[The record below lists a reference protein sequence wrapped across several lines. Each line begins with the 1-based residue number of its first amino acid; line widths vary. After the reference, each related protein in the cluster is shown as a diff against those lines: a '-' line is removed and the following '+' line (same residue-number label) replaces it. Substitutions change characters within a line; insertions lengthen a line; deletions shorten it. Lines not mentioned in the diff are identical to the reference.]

1 VEILPDAYLGVDK
14 MTKTEETVVIGAALE
29 KVYTFAVDWRNFKRY
44 LLYVHD
50 IKPVNEKVIGV
61 GAQYNLKVKFLGRM
75 MTSDWE
81 CIEFLEKV
89 GWTFSATLGGAKASK
104 QWRFASEDGS
114 TRVTFTMFYKPSP
127 PVIGNII
134 DVLLIRPQWRKIY
147 KRAFAELKHLM
158 EA

>member
-1 VEILPDAYLGVDK
+1 
-14 MTKTEETVVIGAALE
+14 MTKIEETVVIGTTLE
-29 KVYTFAVDWRNFKRY
+29 KVYAFAADWHNLKRY
-44 LLYVHD
+44 FLYVHD

-61 GAQYNLKVKFLGRM
+61 GAQYNLTVKFLGRM

-81 CIEFLEKV
+81 CIELLEKV
-89 GWTFSATLGGAKASK
+89 GWTFSATLEGAKASK
-104 QWRFASEDGS
+104 QWRFASENGS
-114 TRVTFTMFYKPSP
+114 TRVTFTMLYKPSP

-147 KRAFAELKHLM
+147 KRSFAELKRLM